1 MLAIPWL
8 GSHIV
13 NRLLM
18 TEADYSIKVLT
29 ICYFNNYYLHSVS
42 YAGLFHVILITL
54 AKLH

>member
-1 MLAIPWL
+1 M
-8 GSHIV
+8 